1 MALFKITAK
10 NTGTCGKVLFEKV
23 MLLEVAVESGA
34 SSTDSVEKIKE
45 ALSNFYIS
53 EIEHLIDITYLE
65 YEKINF

>member
-1 MALFKITAK
+1 MALFRITAK

-23 MLLEVAVESGA
+23 MLLEVEVESEA

-65 YEKINF
+65 YEKIN

>member
-23 MLLEVAVESGA
+23 MLLEVEVESEA

-65 YEKINF
+65 YEKIN

>member
-23 MLLEVAVESGA
+23 MLLEVEVESEA